1 MNERMQLG
9 QVVGKKNT
17 PVAVL
22 LWLTE
27 GISTT
32 TAEGK

>member
-9 QVVGKKNT
+9 QVVGKKN